1 MYHYFQI
8 YNFCDDEINF
18 NKEEQCLICWE
29 FSEDLNKINSLQSL
43 IVFESTCSCNSYF
56 HSECLH
62 DWVKQTQSC
71 PICHKTLTI
80 KNNGLYKVLNNIYIQ
95 KSFDKITFVRVFT
108 TIIYLTK
115 VVSYYF
121 LLQCIIIFCKIYF
134 HVHYE
139 YLEHI
144 KETVDKEYITS
155 ENEVYYYNH
164 SYL

>member
-8 YNFCDDEINF
+8 YNFCDDDIIF

-29 FSEDLNKINSLQSL
+29 FSKDINEINSLQSL
-43 IVFESTCSCNSYF
+43 IIFDSTCSCNSYF

-71 PICHKTLTI
+71 PICHKSLTI
-80 KNNGLYKVLNNIYIQ
+80 KNKEAYCFFN
-95 KSFDKITFVRVFT
+95 KSFIENSTNKITFVRFFT

-115 VVSYYF
+115 VVGYYF
-121 LLQCIIIFCKIYF
+121 LLQCVIIFCKIYF

-144 KETVDKEYITS
+144 KETVDKEHYMS
-155 ENEVYYYNH
+155 NEVYYYNH
-164 SYL
+164 TS